1 MRLLLLLI
9 SITFTFISN
18 AQTDIGKLQV
28 SKPLKKGFYRN
39 YKEFLDNNPTK
50 FCEFKSFPIYVAKA
64 DSTIVGIDYKLNDTV
79 LFIRHVWGYCD
90 GIDVYVNNSLKND
103 ICSYWKL
110 EAIGKYSY
118 YYMKDKNIPFN
129 IPVLLLPFGFV
140 SKAASAAISIS
151 SSIAFIDN
159 TAVRL
164 TTKKTLILK
173 LIDEKGK
180 SENETAFDLRD
191 QLEPYP
197 DLLNSFNQDMDSM
210 HKTISENPKIYTSQ
224 IVVAMKNQ
232 LIEDYL
238 LKLNEM
244 AKQNK

>member
-1 MRLLLLLI
+1 MKLFLFLI
-9 SITFTFISN
+9 CITFAFMSN
-18 AQTDIGKLQV
+18 AQTDTVKPIT

-50 FCEFKSFPIYVAKA
+50 FCEFKNYPIYVSKA
-64 DSTIVGIDYKLNDTV
+64 DSTVMGIDFKLNDTV
-79 LFIRHVWGYCD
+79 LFIRHVWGYSD
-90 GIDVYVNNSLKND
+90 GIDIYINNSLKND

-129 IPVLLLPFGFV
+129 IPVLIFPLGFV

-151 SSIAFIDN
+151 SSIASINN

-173 LIDEKGK
+173 LINEKGK

-191 QLEPYP
+191 QLDPYP

-210 HKTISENPKIYTSQ
+210 HKTISENPKIYNSQ
-224 IVVAMKNQ
+224 IVAAMKNQ

-238 LKLNEM
+238 LKLNEL
-244 AKQNK
+244 AKLNK